1 MGLSN
6 FTTDDDDDDQNSSGP
21 GGPGSGGPP
30 PPSMAGALQSNDVED
45 MLINY
50 NKRFK
55 SADPARFR
63 DAVIAQTTS
72 VLISKNKPNPLLVG
86 PAGVGKTRIVEDIA
100 RRIATDDP
108 LVPDQLKGWTIYE
121 LPLSNLVAG
130 AGMVGQ
136 LEQRLTELVDFVSD
150 KKKKAILFID
160 EIHQIASGGGSKDP
174 VYDKVAQI
182 LKPALARGDFRLIGA
197 TTTNEAKRL
206 DEDPALARRF
216 SRLIVDELT
225 REQTYQVLLGARA
238 SLLGHYNHK
247 VSVSDDVLHE
257 AVIIAD
263 ENSKTS
269 QHRPDNALTLL
280 DRTMADAV
288 VHHNEQIARAQ
299 KAGDQTTLQALQSIP
314 TIKIR
319 GSKLMTVAKKLMTGV
334 AEKHDFSVE
343 EVISAFSKIRGQ
355 DEVLDDVVDIISR
368 DQLTVFPRTKPLA
381 SMFAGPSGVGK
392 TETAK
397 IIAEAVTGQKP
408 IILSMAE
415 YSEPHTVA
423 SIIGSPPGY
432 VGSVSAG
439 GAAEKPF
446 DPLES
451 NPHRVIVL
459 DEFEKAHDKV
469 KQIFLGAFD
478 EGVLKTAEG
487 TDVDFSKAIVI
498 ATTNAARDATSK
510 PMTGFTPASAQ
521 NQRISQQDLVRMLKD
536 HFAPELLGR
545 FTQIVAFNKLER
557 DIYGEIL
564 HAAYQRERARILT
577 EAPKQGRRI
586 PDLDDA
592 ALRCAVA
599 ESYLPEQG
607 ARPAEAKARRLIE
620 DALLSATPRI
630 SVQTQSGPGNAV
642 ADEDQS

>member
-557 DIYGEIL
+557 DTYGEIL

-586 PDLDDA
+586 PDLDDD